1 MTPDTTPS
9 SAAPAMPVTPVGAST
24 VLLLRDAADGL
35 EVFMV
40 VRHREIDFASGAL
53 VFPGGKVDPGD
64 EDPAL
69 GGGGEDLASAALAF
83 RVAAIRE
90 TFEEAGVLLA
100 RPRGDTNLIDGQ
112 RLDRIA
118 RRYREPLHDGAVTM
132 REIVEAED
140 LELACDLLVPFA
152 HWVTPEGQRRRF
164 DTHFFLAAAPDQMT
178 ARHDGTESVDSV
190 WIRPATALADAEA
203 GRRTVIF
210 PTRMNLGK
218 LDHDN
223 NVQAALETAR
233 GADVVTVM
241 PTVRKTDGGR
251 IMQIPLEAGY
261 GVSEVLVRYGGA

>member
-1 MTPDTTPS
+1 MTRNTTPS
-9 SAAPAMPVTPVGAST
+9 SGRPAAPVTPVGAAT
-24 VLLLRDAADGL
+24 VLLLRDGAEGL

-64 EDPAL
+64 QEPAL
-69 GGGGEDLASAALAF
+69 RGAGGDLSAADLAF

-100 RPRGDTNLIDGQ
+100 RPRGGARLIDAE
-112 RLDRIA
+112 RLERIA
-118 RRYREPLHDGAVTM
+118 RRHRQPLHDGAIAM
-132 REIVEAED
+132 RDIVEAEE

-164 DTHFFLAAAPDQMT
+164 DTHFFLAAAPEQVA

-190 WIRPATALADAEA
+190 WIRPAAALADAES
-203 GRRTVIF
+203 GRRIVVF

-218 LDHDN
+218 LGRDRT
-223 NVQAALETAR
+223 VRAALETAR
-233 GADVVTVM
+233 GTAIVTVM
-241 PTVRKTDGGR
+241 PTSRKVEGGR
-251 IMQIPLEAGY
+251 LLKIPLEAGY
-261 GVSEVLVRYGGA
+261 GVSEILVNYGGA